1 MSELA
6 TPRGDC
12 PGHESSAGRSRG
24 AILGA
29 MSSQIDRLNTALA
42 GRYRIERELGEG
54 GMATV
59 YLCDDVKHDRKVAL
73 KLLKPELAAVLG
85 AERFVQE
92 IKTTAALQHPHI
104 LPLFDSGAADGFLF
118 YVMPY
123 IKGETLRDKLNRETQ
138 LGVEEAVRIAREVA
152 DALDYAHRNS
162 VIHRDIKPEN
172 ILMNDGRPMVAD
184 FGIALAVSAAAG
196 GRMTETGLSLGTPHY
211 MSPEQATA
219 EKEITARSDVYSV
232 GSVLYEMLTGHPP
245 FTGAVAQQIIMKII
259 TEPAEAVTKHR
270 KSVPLHVADALA
282 KSLEKLPADR
292 FESAKAFA
300 DALGN
305 PLYRSGAVQASA
317 MHAGGGTASVGS
329 SWKLNRL
336 ALTISALAAV
346 LLGTTLWG
354 WLKPAAVPV
363 VIRNNINLWQNQQ
376 IPSMRVGRGLAISP
390 DGGTVV
396 FMDGDANSTQ
406 LYVKE
411 RDRLEVT
418 TLAGTA
424 GVAGAP
430 TFSPDG
436 AWIAFVTGD
445 GKVQKVPRLGGSA
458 IAIADSA
465 NTGSPALAW
474 LEDGTILF
482 EDAHADVKAVGQG
495 GGIARHVLTNT
506 PGDSAARN
514 MRYLARVQGVKAALV
529 VACNGGC
536 GGSELRVLDLRS
548 DQPKVT
554 VLTTQALNAWS
565 LPSGIVAFVRH
576 DGGVFAAPFD
586 IKTLTFTQPPTPMM
600 SGVRTNNNAADM
612 AVSAN
617 GTALYVAGTSGVSGG
632 LVVEPVWVTRAGA
645 VTPMDSAWTMDIPP
659 GINGNAI
666 ALSPDGHRLA
676 LTVAR
681 PGSGQIDIWI
691 KQLDRTS
698 GTLTKLTFEGNNI
711 NPVWT
716 PSGQRVLY
724 AGGTPLRSRRADGT
738 GAVDTLFM
746 SKRTFPE
753 VVLTPDSN
761 AFILRLSS
769 GSPTADIVLWHRGDT
784 ATVPLVASPVFN
796 EVSPALS
803 PDGRWLA
810 YSSNESGR
818 FEVYVRPYPN
828 VDAGRWQVSQAGGG
842 SPHWSHTGRELF
854 YQNGAKALVAVA
866 VVPGVTFT
874 LGAQVTLFTTS
885 GFTGAGGNFLHYDV
899 APGDQRFVL
908 FRKATENGDVKV
920 DPLVQVVNWGVEV
933 RAKLKGKTPQ

>member
-1 MSELA
+1 MN
-6 TPRGDC
+6 P
-12 PGHESSAGRSRG
+12 
-24 AILGA
+24 
-29 MSSQIDRLNTALA
+29 SQIDRLNTALA

-59 YLCDDVKHDRKVAL
+59 YLCEDVKHDRKVAL

-85 AERFVQE
+85 AERFLQE

-152 DALDYAHRNS
+152 DALDYAHRNG
-162 VIHRDIKPEN
+162 VVHRDIKPEN

-259 TEPAEAVTKHR
+259 TVPAESVTVHR

-300 DALGN
+300 EALGN

-317 MHAGGGTASVGS
+317 MQIGGGAGRVNTFGLIA
-329 SWKLNRL
+329 
-336 ALTISALAAV
+336 SALAAV
-346 LLGTTLWG
+346 FIGTTLWG

-363 VIRNNINLWQNQQ
+363 VSRNSIILWENPQ

-418 TLAGTA
+418 ALAGTA

-465 NTGSPALAW
+465 ETGSPALAW

-482 EDAHADVKAVGQG
+482 EDGHFDVKAVGQD

-506 PGDSAARN
+506 PGDSANRN
-514 MRYLARVQGVKAALV
+514 MRYLASVPGVKAALV
-529 VACNGGC
+529 VACNTADNC
-536 GGSELRVLDLRS
+536 ATPELRVLDLRS

-554 VLTTQALNAWS
+554 VLTQALNAWS
-565 LPSGIVAFVRH
+565 LPGGIVAFVRK

-586 IKTLTFTQPPTPMM
+586 KSTLTFTQPPTPMM
-600 SGVRTNNNAADM
+600 SGVRTSVNAADM
-612 AVSAN
+612 VVSAN
-617 GTALYVAGTSGVSGG
+617 GTAIYVAGTSNSGST
-632 LVVEPVWVTRAGA
+632 LVEPVWVTRAGT
-645 VTPMDSAWTMDIPP
+645 VTPMESAWTMNIAQALY
-659 GINGNAI
+659 GNPV
-666 ALSPDGHRLA
+666 ALSPDGQRLA

-681 PGSGQIDIWI
+681 TNSNENDIWI

-698 GTLTKLTFEGNNI
+698 GTLTKLTFEGNNL

-716 PSGQRVLY
+716 PDGQRVLY
-724 AGGTPLRSRRADGT
+724 AGGGRSLRSRRADGT

-746 SKRTFPE
+746 SRRAFWT

-761 AFILRLSS
+761 TFLLRLST
-769 GSPTADIVLWHRGDT
+769 SPTADIALAHRGDT
-784 ATVPLVASPVFN
+784 VTVPLVASPVFA
-796 EVSPALS
+796 ETSPALS

-810 YSSNESGR
+810 YTSDESGR
-818 FEVYVRPYPN
+818 NEVYVRPYPN
-828 VDAGRWQVSQAGGG
+828 VDAGRWQVSQAGGS

-854 YQNGAKALVAVA
+854 YENGAKALVAAA

-874 LGAQVTLFTTS
+874 VGAQVTLFNTS
-885 GFTGAGGNFLHYDV
+885 GFAGTGGAVNYLHYDV
-899 APGDQRFVL
+899 APDDQRFVF
-908 FRKATENGDVKV
+908 FRKPTENGEVTV
-920 DPLVQVVNWGVEV
+920 DPLVQMVNWNVEV
-933 RAKLKGKTPQ
+933 QAKLKGKTPQ

>member
-1 MSELA
+1 MN
-6 TPRGDC
+6 P
-12 PGHESSAGRSRG
+12 
-24 AILGA
+24 
-29 MSSQIDRLNTALA
+29 SQIDRLNGALA

-59 YLCDDVKHDRKVAL
+59 YLCEDVKHDRKVAL

-85 AERFVQE
+85 AERFLQE

-152 DALDYAHRNS
+152 DALDYAHRNG
-162 VIHRDIKPEN
+162 VVHRDIKPEN

-184 FGIALAVSAAAG
+184 FGIALAVSAAAS

-300 DALGN
+300 EALGN

-317 MHAGGGTASVGS
+317 MQIGGGAGRVNTFGLIA
-329 SWKLNRL
+329 
-336 ALTISALAAV
+336 SALAAV
-346 LLGTTLWG
+346 FIGTTLWG

-363 VIRNNINLWQNQQ
+363 VSRNSIILWENPQ

-396 FMDGDANSTQ
+396 FMDGDVNSTQ

-418 TLAGTA
+418 ALAGTA
-424 GVAGAP
+424 GVVGAP

-465 NTGSPALAW
+465 ETGSPALAW
-474 LEDGTILF
+474 MEDGTILF
-482 EDAHADVKAVGQG
+482 EDGHFDVKAVGQD
-495 GGIARHVLTNT
+495 GGIAHHVLTNT
-506 PGDSAARN
+506 LGDSANRN
-514 MRYLARVQGVKAALV
+514 MRYLASVPGVKAALV
-529 VACNGGC
+529 VACNTADNC
-536 GGSELRVLDLRS
+536 ATPELRVLDLRS

-554 VLTTQALNAWS
+554 MLTQALNAWS
-565 LPSGIVAFVRH
+565 LPGGIIAFVRK

-586 IKTLTFTQPPTPMM
+586 KSTLTFTQPPTPMM
-600 SGVRTNNNAADM
+600 SGVRTSVNAADM
-612 AVSAN
+612 VVSAN
-617 GTALYVAGTSGVSGG
+617 GTAIYVAGSSGG
-632 LVVEPVWVTRAGA
+632 SVTMVEPVWVTRAGA
-645 VTPMDSAWTMDIPP
+645 VTPMDSTWTMNIPQALLE
-659 GINGNAI
+659 NAI
-666 ALSPDGHRLA
+666 ALSPDGQRLA
-676 LTVAR
+676 LTVPR
-681 PGSGQIDIWI
+681 TGLGDHDIWV

-711 NPVWT
+711 YPAWT
-716 PSGQRVLY
+716 PDGQRVLY
-724 AGGTPLRSRRADGT
+724 AGGGRSLRSRRADGT

-746 SKRTFPE
+746 SLRGVYS

-761 AFILRLSS
+761 TFVLRLS
-769 GSPTADIVLWHRGDT
+769 GPNDIVLWHRGDT
-784 ATVPLVASPVFN
+784 ATVPLIASPAFT
-796 EVSPALS
+796 ETSPALS

-810 YSSNESGR
+810 YTSDESGR

-828 VDAGRWQVSQAGGG
+828 VNAGRWQVSPNGGG

-854 YQNGAKALVAVA
+854 YENGEKALVAAA

-874 LGAQVTLFTTS
+874 LGAQVTLFNTS
-885 GFTGAGGNFLHYDV
+885 GFAGSTPFNNSRFLYYDV
-899 APGDQRFVL
+899 APDDKRFVL
-908 FRKATENGDVKV
+908 FRKAVKNGDVTV
-920 DPLVQVVNWGVEV
+920 DPLVHIVNWGIEV
-933 RAKLKGKTPQ
+933 RAKLAGKTPQ

>member
-1 MSELA
+1 MN
-6 TPRGDC
+6 P
-12 PGHESSAGRSRG
+12 
-24 AILGA
+24 
-29 MSSQIDRLNTALA
+29 SQIDRLNTALA

-85 AERFVQE
+85 AERFLQE

-152 DALDYAHRNS
+152 DALDYAHRNG
-162 VIHRDIKPEN
+162 VVHRDIKPEN

-259 TEPAEAVTKHR
+259 TVPAESVTVHR
-270 KSVPLHVADALA
+270 KSVPPHVADALA

-300 DALGN
+300 EALGN
-305 PLYRSGAVQASA
+305 PLYRSGAVQASG
-317 MHAGGGTASVGS
+317 MHTGGGAGSVGS
-329 SWKLNRL
+329 SWKFNRL
-336 ALTISALAAV
+336 AFTISALAAV
-346 LLGTTLWG
+346 FIGTTLWG
-354 WLKPAAVPV
+354 WLKPGIVS
-363 VIRNNINLWQNQQ
+363 RNSINLWQNQQ
-376 IPSMRVGRGLAISP
+376 IPLDRVARGLAISP

-396 FMDGDANSTQ
+396 FVDGVGSNSTQ

-418 TLAGTA
+418 ALAGTA

-465 NTGSPALAW
+465 DVVSPALAW

-482 EDAHADVKAVGQG
+482 EDGHFDVKAVGQD

-506 PGDSAARN
+506 PGDSANRN
-514 MRYLARVQGVKAALV
+514 MRYLASVPGVKAALV
-529 VACNGGC
+529 VACNVPDNC
-536 GGSELRVLDLRS
+536 ATPELRVLDLRS

-554 VLTTQALNAWS
+554 MLATQAMNAWS
-565 LPSGIVAFVRH
+565 LPGGIVAFARK

-586 IKTLTFTQPPTPMM
+586 NSTLTFTQPPTPMM
-600 SGVRTNNNAADM
+600 SGVRTSVNAADM
-612 AVSAN
+612 VVSAN
-617 GTALYVAGTSGVSGG
+617 GTAIYVAGSSGG
-632 LVVEPVWVTRAGA
+632 SNLMVEPVWVTRAGA
-645 VTPMDSAWTMDIPP
+645 ATPMDSAWTMNIAQTV
-659 GINGNAI
+659 NGDAI
-666 ALSPDGHRLA
+666 ALSPDGQRLA
-676 LTVAR
+676 LTVPR
-681 PGSGQIDIWI
+681 TGLYGNDIWI

-698 GTLTKLTFEGNNI
+698 GTVTKLTFEGNNI
-711 NPVWT
+711 NPRWT
-716 PSGQRVLY
+716 PDGQRVLY
-724 AGGTPLRSRRADGT
+724 AGGGRSLRSRRADGT

-746 SKRTFPE
+746 SLRGVYS

-761 AFILRLSS
+761 TFVLRLN
-769 GSPTADIVLWHRGDT
+769 GPNDIALAHRGDT
-784 ATVPLVASPVFN
+784 ATVPLVASPVFSEN
-796 EVSPALS
+796 SPALS

-828 VDAGRWQVSQAGGG
+828 VDAGPWQVSQAGGV

-854 YQNGAKALVAVA
+854 YENGAKALVAAA

-874 LGAQVTLFTTS
+874 VGAQVTLFNTS
-885 GFTGAGGNFLHYDV
+885 GFAGSPNFLYYDV
-899 APGDQRFVL
+899 APDDQRFVF
-908 FRKATENGDVKV
+908 FRKAVENGAVKV
-920 DPLVQVVNWGVEV
+920 DPLVHIVNWGVEV

>member
-1 MSELA
+1 M
-6 TPRGDC
+6 P
-12 PGHESSAGRSRG
+12 
-24 AILGA
+24 
-29 MSSQIDRLNTALA
+29 SQIDRLNTALA

-59 YLCDDVKHDRKVAL
+59 YLCEDVKHKRNVAL

-92 IKTTAALQHPHI
+92 ITTTAALQHPHI

-118 YVMPY
+118 YVMPF

-152 DALDYAHRNS
+152 DALDYAHRNG

-317 MHAGGGTASVGS
+317 MHIGGSAASSGRFKS
-329 SWKLNRL
+329 I
-336 ALTISALAAV
+336 ALISSALAAV

-354 WLKPAAVPV
+354 WLKPGIVSRSRM
-363 VIRNNINLWQNQQ
+363 ILWENQQ
-376 IPSMRVGRGLAISP
+376 IPVDRVARGLAISP

-396 FMDGDANSTQ
+396 FMDGDGNSTQ

-418 TLAGTA
+418 ALAGTA
-424 GVAGAP
+424 GVVGAP

-436 AWIAFVTGD
+436 AWIAFVTRD

-465 NTGSPALAW
+465 AATNSALAW

-482 EDAHADVKAVGQG
+482 EDGHFDVKAVGQD

-506 PGDSAARN
+506 PGDSANRN
-514 MRYLARVQGVKAALV
+514 TRSLGSVQGAKAALV
-529 VACNGGC
+529 VACVPGC
-536 GGSELRVLDLRS
+536 ATSELRVLDLRS

-565 LPSGIVAFVRH
+565 LPGGIVAFVRK

-586 IKTLTFTQPPTPMM
+586 LKTLTFTQPPTPMM
-600 SGVRTNNNAADM
+600 SGVRTNVNAADM

-617 GTALYVAGTSGVSGG
+617 GTALYVAGTSGGG
-632 LVVEPVWVTRAGA
+632 GMLVEPVWVTRAGA
-645 VTPMDSAWTMDIPP
+645 VTPMDSAWTMNISQ
-659 GINGNAI
+659 GLNGNAI
-666 ALSPDGHRLA
+666 ALSPDGQRLA

-681 PGSGQIDIWI
+681 TGSGQNDIWI
-691 KQLDRTS
+691 KQLDRKL

-716 PSGQRVLY
+716 PNGQRVLY
-724 AGGTPLRSRRADGT
+724 AGAGPALRSRRADGT
-738 GAVDTLFM
+738 GAADTLFM
-746 SKRTFPE
+746 SKRSFAQ
-753 VVLTPDSN
+753 VALTPDSN
-761 AFILRLSS
+761 TFLLRLS
-769 GSPTADIVLWHRGDT
+769 GPNYIVLAHRGDT
-784 ATVPLVASPVFN
+784 ATVPLAAVPVFQ
-796 EVSPALS
+796 ELSPALS
-803 PDGRWLA
+803 HDGRWLA

-818 FEVYVRPYPN
+818 TEVYVRPYPN
-828 VDAGRWQVSQAGGG
+828 VDAGRWQVSQAGGD

-885 GFTGAGGNFLHYDV
+885 GFAGAPPGILYYDV
-899 APGDQRFVL
+899 APDDKRFVF
-908 FRKATENGDVKV
+908 FRKPTENGAVTV

>member
-1 MSELA
+1 
-6 TPRGDC
+6 
-12 PGHESSAGRSRG
+12 
-24 AILGA
+24 

-152 DALDYAHRNS
+152 DALDYAHRNG

-317 MHAGGGTASVGS
+317 MHIGGGAGSAWS
-329 SWKLNRL
+329 SWTFNRL

-363 VIRNNINLWQNQQ
+363 VSRSRMILWENPQ
-376 IPSMRVGRGLAISP
+376 IPIMRVARGLAISP

-396 FMDGDANSTQ
+396 FMDGDGTGAQ
-406 LYVKE
+406 LYAKE

-418 TLAGTA
+418 ALAGTA
-424 GVAGAP
+424 GVAGVP

-465 NTGSPALAW
+465 DTGGPALAW

-482 EDAHADVKAVGQG
+482 EDVHLDVKAVGQD

-506 PGDSAARN
+506 PGDSANRN
-514 MRYLARVQGVKAALV
+514 MRYLASVQGAKAALV
-529 VACNGGC
+529 VACAPGC
-536 GGSELRVLDLRS
+536 ATSELRVLDLRS

-554 VLTTQALNAWS
+554 ALTTALNAWS
-565 LPSGIVAFVRH
+565 LPGGIVAFVRQ

-600 SGVRTNNNAADM
+600 SGVRTGINAADM

-617 GTALYVAGTSGVSGG
+617 GTAIFVAGTSGGG
-632 LVVEPVWVTRAGA
+632 SMMVEPVWVTRAGA
-645 VTPMDSAWTMDIPP
+645 VTPMDSAWTMNISQ
-659 GINGNAI
+659 GLNGNAI
-666 ALSPDGHRLA
+666 ALSPDGQRLA
-676 LTVAR
+676 LTVPR
-681 PGSGQIDIWI
+681 TGSGQNDIWI
-691 KQLDRTS
+691 KQLDRKL

-724 AGGTPLRSRRADGT
+724 ASGGSALRSRRADGT

-746 SKRTFPE
+746 SKRSFQA
-753 VVLTPDSN
+753 VALTPDSN
-761 AFILRLSS
+761 TFLLRL
-769 GSPTADIVLWHRGDT
+769 GGIPDIALAHRGDT

-818 FEVYVRPYPN
+818 DEVYVRPYPK
-828 VDAGRWQVSQAGGG
+828 VDAGRWQVSQAGGIT
-842 SPHWSHTGRELF
+842 PHWSHTGRELF
-854 YQNGAKALVAVA
+854 YHNGAKALVAVA

-899 APGDQRFVL
+899 APDDKRFVF
-908 FRKATENGDVKV
+908 FRTATENGDVKV

>member
-1 MSELA
+1 M
-6 TPRGDC
+6 P
-12 PGHESSAGRSRG
+12 
-24 AILGA
+24 
-29 MSSQIDRLNTALA
+29 SQIDRLNTALA

-59 YLCDDVKHDRKVAL
+59 YLCEDIKHKRNVAL

-92 IKTTAALQHPHI
+92 ITTTAALQHPHI
-104 LPLFDSGAADGFLF
+104 LPLFDSGTADGFLF

-152 DALDYAHRNS
+152 DALDYAHRNG
-162 VIHRDIKPEN
+162 VVHRDIKPEN

-259 TEPAEAVTKHR
+259 TVPAELVTVHR

-305 PLYRSGAVQASA
+305 PLYRSGAFDASA
-317 MHAGGGTASVGS
+317 MHAGGSAGS
-329 SWKLNRL
+329 AGSAWRVNHLGL
-336 ALTISALAAV
+336 IVSALAAV

-363 VIRNNINLWQNQQ
+363 VSRNSINLWQNQQ
-376 IPSMRVGRGLAISP
+376 VPVDRVARGLAISP

-418 TLAGTA
+418 ALAGTA

-436 AWIAFVTGD
+436 AWIAFVTRD

-465 NTGSPALAW
+465 DSGQPALAW
-474 LEDGTILF
+474 LEEGTILF
-482 EDAHADVKAVGQG
+482 QDRHLDVKAVGQD

-506 PGDSAARN
+506 PGDSANRN
-514 MRYLARVQGVKAALV
+514 MRYLASVPGVKAALV
-529 VACNGGC
+529 VACVPGC
-536 GGSELRVLDLRS
+536 AASELRVLDLRS

-554 VLTTQALNAWS
+554 VLTTQALKVWS
-565 LPSGIVAFVRH
+565 LPGGIVAFVRQ

-586 IKTLTFTQPPTPMM
+586 LSTLTFTQPETPMM
-600 SGVRTNNNAADM
+600 SGVRTSLASADM
-612 AVSAN
+612 VVSAN
-617 GTALYVAGTSGVSGG
+617 GTAIYVAGTSGGSVTM
-632 LVVEPVWVTRAGA
+632 VEPVWVTRAGA
-645 VTPMDSAWTMDIPP
+645 VTPMDSAWTMNIAQNL
-659 GINGNAI
+659 NGNAI
-666 ALSPDGHRLA
+666 ALSPDGQRLA
-676 LTVAR
+676 VTVAR
-681 PGSGQIDIWI
+681 TGLGENDIWI
-691 KQLDRTS
+691 KQLDHKL

-716 PSGQRVLY
+716 PNGQRVLWA
-724 AGGTPLRSRRADGT
+724 AGTSARPAIRSRRADVT

-746 SKRTFPE
+746 SQRGVYS

-761 AFILRLSS
+761 TFLLRFTTA
-769 GSPTADIVLWHRGDT
+769 PTADIALWHRGDT
-784 ATVPLVASPVFN
+784 ATVPLVASPVFAEN
-796 EVSPALS
+796 APALS

-810 YSSNESGR
+810 YTSDESGR
-818 FEVYVRPYPN
+818 TEVYVRPYPN

-854 YQNGAKALVAVA
+854 YQNGAKALVAAA

-874 LGAQVTLFTTS
+874 VGAQVTLFNTS
-885 GFTGAGGNFLHYDV
+885 GFAGAPPNFLYYDV

-920 DPLVQVVNWGVEV
+920 DPLVHIVNWGVEV
-933 RAKLKGKTPQ
+933 QAKLKGKTPK

>member
-1 MSELA
+1 
-6 TPRGDC
+6 
-12 PGHESSAGRSRG
+12 
-24 AILGA
+24 

-118 YVMPY
+118 YVMPF

-152 DALDYAHRNS
+152 DALDYAHRNG

-259 TEPAEAVTKHR
+259 TVPAELVTVHR

-305 PLYRSGAVQASA
+305 PLYRSGAVQVSA
-317 MHAGGGTASVGS
+317 MHIGGSAASSGRFKSV
-329 SWKLNRL
+329 
-336 ALTISALAAV
+336 ALISSALAAV
-346 LLGTTLWG
+346 FIGTTLWG

-363 VIRNNINLWQNQQ
+363 VSRNSINLWENQQ
-376 IPSMRVGRGLAISP
+376 IPVDRVARGLAISP

-396 FMDGDANSTQ
+396 FMDGDGNSTQ

-418 TLAGTA
+418 ALAGTA
-424 GVAGAP
+424 GVVGAP

-436 AWIAFVTGD
+436 AWIAFVTRD

-465 NTGSPALAW
+465 ATGFSALAW

-482 EDAHADVKAVGQG
+482 EDVHADVKAVGQD

-506 PGDSAARN
+506 PGDSANRN
-514 MRYLARVQGVKAALV
+514 TRSLGSVQGAKAALV
-529 VACNGGC
+529 VACVPGC
-536 GGSELRVLDLRS
+536 ATSELRVLDLRS

-565 LPSGIVAFVRH
+565 LPGGIVAFVRQ

-600 SGVRTNNNAADM
+600 SGVRTGLSAADM
-612 AVSAN
+612 VVSAN
-617 GTALYVAGTSGVSGG
+617 GTAIYVSGTSSGSG
-632 LVVEPVWVTRAGA
+632 LMVEPVWVTRAGA
-645 VTPMDSAWTMDIPP
+645 VTPMDLAWTMNISQSL
-659 GINGNAI
+659 NGNPM
-666 ALSPDGHRLA
+666 ALSPDGQRLA

-681 PGSGQIDIWI
+681 TNLGENDIWI

-698 GTLTKLTFEGNNI
+698 GTLTKLTFEGNNL

-716 PSGQRVLY
+716 PNGQRVLY
-724 AGGTPLRSRRADGT
+724 AGGGLPLPLRSRRADGT

-746 SKRTFPE
+746 SQRGIYS
-753 VVLTPDSN
+753 VVLTPESN
-761 AFILRLSS
+761 TFLLRLTTA
-769 GSPTADIVLWHRGDT
+769 PTADIALWHRGDT
-784 ATVPLVASPVFN
+784 ATVPLVASPVFGEN
-796 EVSPALS
+796 SPALS

-818 FEVYVRPYPN
+818 NEVYVRPYPK
-828 VDAGRWQVSQAGGG
+828 VDAGRWQVSQAGGD

-885 GFTGAGGNFLHYDV
+885 GFAGAPPNFLYYDV

>member
-1 MSELA
+1 M
-6 TPRGDC
+6 P
-12 PGHESSAGRSRG
+12 
-24 AILGA
+24 
-29 MSSQIDRLNTALA
+29 SQIDRLNTALA

-317 MHAGGGTASVGS
+317 MHTGGGAGSAGS
-329 SWKLNRL
+329 SWRL
-336 ALTISALAAV
+336 KSVALISSALAAV

-354 WLKPAAVPV
+354 WLKPAAAPV
-363 VIRNNINLWQNQQ
+363 VIRSRMILWENPQ
-376 IPSMRVGRGLAISP
+376 IPINRVARGLAISP

-396 FMDGDANSTQ
+396 FIDGDGTGRQ

-418 TLAGTA
+418 ALAGTA
-424 GVAGAP
+424 GVIGAP

-465 NTGSPALAW
+465 DTSGPALAW

-482 EDAHADVKAVGQG
+482 VDMHADVKAVGQD

-506 PGDSAARN
+506 PGDSANRN
-514 MRYLARVQGVKAALV
+514 MRYLASVPGAKAALV
-529 VACNGGC
+529 VACNAANSC
-536 GGSELRVLDLRS
+536 ATPELRVLDLRS

-554 VLTTQALNAWS
+554 VLTTALNAWS
-565 LPSGIVAFVRH
+565 LPGGIVAFVRK

-586 IKTLTFTQPPTPMM
+586 NKTLTFTQPPTPMM
-600 SGVRTNNNAADM
+600 SGVRTSVNAADM

-617 GTALYVAGTSGVSGG
+617 GTALYVAGTSSSGSMM
-632 LVVEPVWVTRAGA
+632 VEPVWVTRAGA
-645 VTPMDSAWTMDIPP
+645 VTPMDSAWTMNISQSL
-659 GINGNAI
+659 NGNAI
-666 ALSPDGHRLA
+666 ALSPDGQRLA

-681 PGSGQIDIWI
+681 TGSGQNDIWI
-691 KQLDRTS
+691 KQLDRKL

-716 PSGQRVLY
+716 PNGQRVLY
-724 AGGTPLRSRRADGT
+724 AGGTTLLRSRRADGT
-738 GAVDTLFM
+738 GAVDTLSM
-746 SKRTFPE
+746 SKRGFFA
-753 VVLTPDSN
+753 VALTPDSN
-761 AFILRLSS
+761 TFLLRLSS
-769 GSPTADIVLWHRGDT
+769 PLDIVLAHRGDT
-784 ATVPLVASPVFN
+784 ATVPVIASPVFA
-796 EVSPALS
+796 ETSPALS

-810 YSSNESGR
+810 YSSDESGR
-818 FEVYVRPYPN
+818 IEVYVRPYPN
-828 VDAGRWQVSQAGGG
+828 VDAGRWQVSQAGGH
-842 SPHWSHTGRELF
+842 SPRWSHTGRELF
-854 YQNGAKALVAVA
+854 YENGAKALVAAA

-885 GFTGAGGNFLHYDV
+885 VFAGAVGIDNYLYYDV
-899 APGDQRFVL
+899 APDDKRFVF
-908 FRKATENGDVKV
+908 FRKLTENGDVKV

>member
-1 MSELA
+1 
-6 TPRGDC
+6 
-12 PGHESSAGRSRG
+12 
-24 AILGA
+24 
-29 MSSQIDRLNTALA
+29 
-42 GRYRIERELGEG
+42 
-54 GMATV
+54 
-59 YLCDDVKHDRKVAL
+59 
-73 KLLKPELAAVLG
+73 
-85 AERFVQE
+85 
-92 IKTTAALQHPHI
+92 
-104 LPLFDSGAADGFLF
+104 
-118 YVMPY
+118 
-123 IKGETLRDKLNRETQ
+123 
-138 LGVEEAVRIAREVA
+138 
-152 DALDYAHRNS
+152 
-162 VIHRDIKPEN
+162 
-172 ILMNDGRPMVAD
+172 
-184 FGIALAVSAAAG
+184 
-196 GRMTETGLSLGTPHY
+196 
-211 MSPEQATA
+211 
-219 EKEITARSDVYSV
+219 
-232 GSVLYEMLTGHPP
+232 VLYEMLTGHPP

-259 TEPAEAVTKHR
+259 TVPAELVTVHR

-305 PLYRSGAVQASA
+305 PLYRSGAVQASG
-317 MHAGGGTASVGS
+317 MHTGGGTANSGRLKSV
-329 SWKLNRL
+329 
-336 ALTISALAAV
+336 ALISSALAAV
-346 LLGTTLWG
+346 LLGIVLWG

-363 VIRNNINLWQNQQ
+363 VSRNSINLWQNQQ
-376 IPSMRVGRGLAISP
+376 IPVDRVARGLAISP

-396 FMDGDANSTQ
+396 FMDGDGNSTQ

-418 TLAGTA
+418 ALAGTA
-424 GVAGAP
+424 GVVGAP

-436 AWIAFVTGD
+436 AWIAFVTRD

-465 NTGSPALAW
+465 ATGFSALAW

-482 EDAHADVKAVGQG
+482 EDVHADVKAVGQD

-506 PGDSAARN
+506 PGDSANRN
-514 MRYLARVQGVKAALV
+514 TRSLGSVQGAKAALV
-529 VACNGGC
+529 VACVPGC
-536 GGSELRVLDLRS
+536 ATSELRVLDLRS

-565 LPSGIVAFVRH
+565 LPGGIVAFVRQ

-600 SGVRTNNNAADM
+600 SGVRTGLSAADM
-612 AVSAN
+612 VVSAN
-617 GTALYVAGTSGVSGG
+617 GTAIYVSGTSSGSG
-632 LVVEPVWVTRAGA
+632 LMVEPVWVTRAGA
-645 VTPMDSAWTMDIPP
+645 VTPMDLAWTMNISQSL
-659 GINGNAI
+659 NGNPM
-666 ALSPDGHRLA
+666 ALSPDGQRLA

-681 PGSGQIDIWI
+681 TNLGENDIWI

-698 GTLTKLTFEGNNI
+698 GTLTKLTFEGNNL

-716 PSGQRVLY
+716 PNGQRVLY
-724 AGGTPLRSRRADGT
+724 AGGGLPLPLRSRRADGT

-746 SKRTFPE
+746 SQRGIYS

-761 AFILRLSS
+761 TFLLRLTTA
-769 GSPTADIVLWHRGDT
+769 PTADIALWHRGDT
-784 ATVPLVASPVFN
+784 ATVPLVASPVFGEN
-796 EVSPALS
+796 SPALS

-818 FEVYVRPYPN
+818 NEVYVRPYPN
-828 VDAGRWQVSQAGGG
+828 VDAGRWQVSQAGGD

-885 GFTGAGGNFLHYDV
+885 GFAGAPPNFLYYDV

-920 DPLVQVVNWGVEV
+920 DPLVHIVNWGVEV

>member
-1 MSELA
+1 M
-6 TPRGDC
+6 P
-12 PGHESSAGRSRG
+12 
-24 AILGA
+24 
-29 MSSQIDRLNTALA
+29 SQIDRLNTALA

-59 YLCDDVKHDRKVAL
+59 YLCEDVKHKRHVAL

-92 IKTTAALQHPHI
+92 ITTTAALQHPHI

-152 DALDYAHRNS
+152 DALDYAHRNG

-232 GSVLYEMLTGHPP
+232 GSVLYEMLTGNPP

-300 DALGN
+300 EALGN
-305 PLYRSGAVQASA
+305 PLYRSGAVQASG
-317 MHAGGGTASVGS
+317 MHIGGGAASSGRFKSV
-329 SWKLNRL
+329 
-336 ALTISALAAV
+336 ALIASALAAV

-363 VIRNNINLWQNQQ
+363 VSRNSIILWENPQ

-418 TLAGTA
+418 ALAGTA

-436 AWIAFVTGD
+436 AWIAFVTRG
-445 GKVQKVPRLGGSA
+445 GTVQKVPRLGGSA

-465 NTGSPALAW
+465 EKVSPALAW

-482 EDAHADVKAVGQG
+482 VDGHIDIKAVGQD

-506 PGDSAARN
+506 PGDSANRN
-514 MRYLARVQGVKAALV
+514 MRYLASVPGVKAALV
-529 VACNGGC
+529 VACAPGC
-536 GGSELRVLDLRS
+536 DTPELRVLDLRS

-554 VLTTQALNAWS
+554 MLATQVLNAWS
-565 LPSGIVAFVRH
+565 LPGGIVAFVRR

-586 IKTLTFTQPPTPMM
+586 NSTLTFTQPPTPMM
-600 SGVRTNNNAADM
+600 SGVRTSVTSADM
-612 AVSAN
+612 VVSAN
-617 GTALYVAGTSGVSGG
+617 GTAIYVAGTSSSGST
-632 LVVEPVWVTRAGA
+632 LVEPVWVTRAGT
-645 VTPMDSAWTMDIPP
+645 VTPMESAWTMNIAQALY
-659 GINGNAI
+659 GNPV
-666 ALSPDGHRLA
+666 ALSPDGQRLA

-681 PGSGQIDIWI
+681 TNSNENDIWI

-698 GTLTKLTFEGNNI
+698 GTLTKLTFEGNNL

-716 PSGQRVLY
+716 PNGQRVLY
-724 AGGTPLRSRRADGT
+724 AGVSSALRSRRADGT
-738 GAVDTLFM
+738 GAVDTLLRSRRDFW
-746 SKRTFPE
+746 T

-761 AFILRLSS
+761 TFLLRLSTT
-769 GSPTADIVLWHRGDT
+769 PTADIVLAHRGDT
-784 ATVPLVASPVFN
+784 ATVPLVASPAFN
-796 EVSPALS
+796 ETSPALS

-810 YSSNESGR
+810 YTSDESGR
-818 FEVYVRPYPN
+818 NEVYVRPYPN
-828 VDAGRWQVSQAGGG
+828 VDAGRWQVSQAGGS

-854 YQNGAKALVAVA
+854 YENGAKALVATA

-874 LGAQVTLFTTS
+874 VGAQVTLFNTS
-885 GFTGAGGNFLHYDV
+885 GFAGTGGAVNYLHYDV
-899 APGDQRFVL
+899 APDDQRFVF
-908 FRKATENGDVKV
+908 FRKPTENGEATV
-920 DPLVQVVNWGVEV
+920 DPLVQMVNWNVEV
-933 RAKLKGKTPQ
+933 QAKLKGKTPQ

>member
-1 MSELA
+1 M
-6 TPRGDC
+6 P
-12 PGHESSAGRSRG
+12 
-24 AILGA
+24 
-29 MSSQIDRLNTALA
+29 SQIDRLNTALA

-59 YLCDDVKHDRKVAL
+59 YLCEDVKHKRNVAL

-92 IKTTAALQHPHI
+92 ITTTAALQHPHI

-118 YVMPY
+118 YVMPF

-152 DALDYAHRNS
+152 DALDYAHRNG

-317 MHAGGGTASVGS
+317 MHIGGSAASSGRFKS
-329 SWKLNRL
+329 I
-336 ALTISALAAV
+336 ALISSALAAV

-354 WLKPAAVPV
+354 WLKPGIVSRSRM
-363 VIRNNINLWQNQQ
+363 ILWENQQ
-376 IPSMRVGRGLAISP
+376 IPVDRVARGLAISP

-396 FMDGDANSTQ
+396 FMDGDGNSTQ

-418 TLAGTA
+418 ALAGTA
-424 GVAGAP
+424 GVVGAP

-436 AWIAFVTGD
+436 AWIAFVTRD

-465 NTGSPALAW
+465 AATNSALAW

-482 EDAHADVKAVGQG
+482 EDGHFDVKAVGQD

-506 PGDSAARN
+506 PGDSANRN
-514 MRYLARVQGVKAALV
+514 TRSLGSVQGAKAALV
-529 VACNGGC
+529 VACVPGC
-536 GGSELRVLDLRS
+536 ATSELRVLDLRS

-565 LPSGIVAFVRH
+565 LPGGIVAFVRQ

-600 SGVRTNNNAADM
+600 SGVRTSLSAADM
-612 AVSAN
+612 VVSAN
-617 GTALYVAGTSGVSGG
+617 GTAIYVSGTSSGSG
-632 LVVEPVWVTRAGA
+632 LMVEPVWVTRAGA
-645 VTPMDSAWTMDIPP
+645 VTPMDSAWTMSISQTL
-659 GINGNAI
+659 NGNPM
-666 ALSPDGHRLA
+666 ALSPDGQRLA

-681 PGSGQIDIWI
+681 TGLEGNDIWI

-698 GTLTKLTFEGNNI
+698 GTLTKLTFEGNNL

-716 PSGQRVLY
+716 PNGQRVLY
-724 AGGTPLRSRRADGT
+724 AGGGLPLPLRSRRADGT

-746 SKRTFPE
+746 SQRGIYS

-761 AFILRLSS
+761 TFLLRLTTA
-769 GSPTADIVLWHRGDT
+769 PTADIALWHRGDT
-784 ATVPLVASPVFN
+784 ATVPLVASPVFGEN
-796 EVSPALS
+796 SPALS

-818 FEVYVRPYPN
+818 NEVYVRPYPE
-828 VDAGRWQVSQAGGG
+828 VDAGRWQVSQAGGD

-854 YQNGAKALVAVA
+854 YHNGAKALVAVA

-885 GFTGAGGNFLHYDV
+885 GFAGAPPNFLYYDV

-908 FRKATENGDVKV
+908 LRKATENGDVKV

-933 RAKLKGKTPQ
+933 RAKLKGKAPQ

>member
-1 MSELA
+1 MN
-6 TPRGDC
+6 P
-12 PGHESSAGRSRG
+12 
-24 AILGA
+24 
-29 MSSQIDRLNTALA
+29 SQIDRLNTALA

-59 YLCDDVKHDRKVAL
+59 YLCEDVKHKRNVAL

-92 IKTTAALQHPHI
+92 ITTTAALQHPHI

-118 YVMPY
+118 YVMPF

-152 DALDYAHRNS
+152 DALDYAHRNG

-317 MHAGGGTASVGS
+317 MHIGGSAASSGRFKS
-329 SWKLNRL
+329 I
-336 ALTISALAAV
+336 ALISSALAAV
-346 LLGTTLWG
+346 LLGIVLWG
-354 WLKPAAVPV
+354 WLKPGIVS
-363 VIRNNINLWQNQQ
+363 RNSIILWENQQ
-376 IPSMRVGRGLAISP
+376 IPVDRVARGLAISP

-396 FMDGDANSTQ
+396 FVDGDANSTQ

-418 TLAGTA
+418 ALAGTA

-458 IAIADSA
+458 IALADSA
-465 NTGSPALAW
+465 DSGQPALAW

-482 EDAHADVKAVGQG
+482 EDRHLDVKAVGQD
-495 GGIARHVLTNT
+495 GGIARHVLTNA
-506 PGDSAARN
+506 PGDTASRN
-514 MRYLARVQGVKAALV
+514 VRYLASVQGAKAALV
-529 VACNGGC
+529 LACVPGC
-536 GGSELRVLDLRS
+536 ATSELRVLDLRS
-548 DQPKVT
+548 AQPKVT
-554 VLTTQALNAWS
+554 VLTTQTLNAWS
-565 LPSGIVAFVRH
+565 LPGGIVAFVRQ

-600 SGVRTNNNAADM
+600 SGVRTSLTVGDM
-612 AVSAN
+612 VVSAN
-617 GTALYVAGTSGVSGG
+617 GTALYVSGTSSGSG
-632 LVVEPVWVTRAGA
+632 LLVEPVWVTRAGA
-645 VTPMDSAWTMDIPP
+645 VTPMDSAWTMNIAQNL
-659 GINGNAI
+659 NGNAI
-666 ALSPDGHRLA
+666 ALSPDGQRLA

-681 PGSGQIDIWI
+681 PGSGENDIWI
-691 KQLDRTS
+691 KQLDHKL
-698 GTLTKLTFEGNNI
+698 GTLTKLTFEGHNL

-716 PSGQRVLY
+716 PDGQRVLWA
-724 AGGTPLRSRRADGT
+724 AGTSARSALRSRRADGT
-738 GAVDTLFM
+738 GAADTLFM
-746 SKRTFPE
+746 SQRGVYS

-761 AFILRLSS
+761 TFLLRHTTA
-769 GSPTADIVLWHRGDT
+769 PTADIALWHRGDT
-784 ATVPLVASPVFN
+784 ATVPLVASPVFAEN
-796 EVSPALS
+796 APALS

-810 YSSNESGR
+810 YTSDESGR
-818 FEVYVRPYPN
+818 TEVYVRPYPK

-854 YQNGAKALVAVA
+854 YEDGAKALVAAA

-885 GFTGAGGNFLHYDV
+885 GFAGAPPWFLYYDV

-908 FRKATENGDVKV
+908 LRKATENGDVKV

>member
-1 MSELA
+1 MN
-6 TPRGDC
+6 P
-12 PGHESSAGRSRG
+12 
-24 AILGA
+24 
-29 MSSQIDRLNTALA
+29 SQIDRLNSALA

-59 YLCDDVKHDRKVAL
+59 YLCEDVKHDRKVAL

-85 AERFVQE
+85 AERFLQE

-152 DALDYAHRNS
+152 DALDYAHRNG
-162 VIHRDIKPEN
+162 VVHRDIKPEN

-259 TEPAEAVTKHR
+259 TVPAESVTVHR

-300 DALGN
+300 EALGN

-317 MHAGGGTASVGS
+317 MHIGGGAVSSGRFKSV
-329 SWKLNRL
+329 
-336 ALTISALAAV
+336 ALIASALAAV

-363 VIRNNINLWQNQQ
+363 VSRNSIILWENPQ

-418 TLAGTA
+418 ALAGTA

-436 AWIAFVTGD
+436 AWIAFVTRG
-445 GKVQKVPRLGGSA
+445 GTVQKVPRLGGSA

-465 NTGSPALAW
+465 ETVSPALAW
-474 LEDGTILF
+474 LEEGTILF
-482 EDAHADVKAVGQG
+482 VDGHLDIKAVGQD

-506 PGDSAARN
+506 PGDSANRN
-514 MRYLARVQGVKAALV
+514 MRYLASVPGVKAALV
-529 VACNGGC
+529 VACAPGC
-536 GGSELRVLDLRS
+536 DTPELRVLDLRS

-554 VLTTQALNAWS
+554 VLTQALNAWS
-565 LPSGIVAFVRH
+565 LPGGIVAFVRK

-586 IKTLTFTQPPTPMM
+586 KSTLTFTQPPTPMM
-600 SGVRTNNNAADM
+600 SGVRTSVNAADM
-612 AVSAN
+612 VVSAN
-617 GTALYVAGTSGVSGG
+617 GTAIYVAGSSGG
-632 LVVEPVWVTRAGA
+632 SNLMVEPVWVTRAGT
-645 VTPMDSAWTMDIPP
+645 VTPMESAWTMNIAQNL
-659 GINGNAI
+659 NGNAI
-666 ALSPDGHRLA
+666 ALSPDGQRLA
-676 LTVAR
+676 LTVPR
-681 PGSGQIDIWI
+681 TGLYGNDIWI

-698 GTLTKLTFEGNNI
+698 GTVTKLTFEGNNI
-711 NPVWT
+711 NPRWT
-716 PSGQRVLY
+716 PDGQRVLY
-724 AGGTPLRSRRADGT
+724 AGGGRSLRSRRADGT

-746 SKRTFPE
+746 SLRGVYS

-761 AFILRLSS
+761 TFVLRLN
-769 GSPTADIVLWHRGDT
+769 GPNDIALAHRGDT
-784 ATVPLVASPVFN
+784 ATVPLVASPVFS
-796 EVSPALS
+796 ETSPALS

-810 YSSNESGR
+810 YTSDESGR
-818 FEVYVRPYPN
+818 NEVYVRPYPN
-828 VDAGRWQVSQAGGG
+828 VDAGRWQVSQAGGS

-854 YQNGAKALVAVA
+854 YENGAKALVAAA

-874 LGAQVTLFTTS
+874 VGAQVTLFNTS
-885 GFTGAGGNFLHYDV
+885 GFAGTGGAVNYLHYDV
-899 APGDQRFVL
+899 APDDQRFVF
-908 FRKATENGDVKV
+908 FRKPTENGEVTV
-920 DPLVQVVNWGVEV
+920 DPLVQMVNWSVEV
-933 RAKLKGKTPQ
+933 QAKLKGKTPQ

>member
-1 MSELA
+1 M
-6 TPRGDC
+6 P
-12 PGHESSAGRSRG
+12 
-24 AILGA
+24 
-29 MSSQIDRLNTALA
+29 SQIDRLNTALA

-59 YLCDDVKHDRKVAL
+59 YLCEDVKHKRNVAL

-92 IKTTAALQHPHI
+92 ITTTAALQHPHI

-118 YVMPY
+118 YVMPF

-152 DALDYAHRNS
+152 DALDYAHRNG

-317 MHAGGGTASVGS
+317 MHIGGSAASSGRFKS
-329 SWKLNRL
+329 I
-336 ALTISALAAV
+336 ALISSALAAV
-346 LLGTTLWG
+346 LLGIVLWG
-354 WLKPAAVPV
+354 WLKPGIVS
-363 VIRNNINLWQNQQ
+363 RNSIILWENPQ
-376 IPSMRVGRGLAISP
+376 IPVDRVARGLAISP

-396 FMDGDANSTQ
+396 FVDGDANSTQ

-418 TLAGTA
+418 ALAGTA

-465 NTGSPALAW
+465 DSGQPALAW

-482 EDAHADVKAVGQG
+482 EDRHLDVKAVGQD
-495 GGIARHVLTNT
+495 GGIARHVLTNA
-506 PGDSAARN
+506 PGDTASRN
-514 MRYLARVQGVKAALV
+514 VRYLASVQGAKAALV
-529 VACNGGC
+529 LACVPGC
-536 GGSELRVLDLRS
+536 ATSELRVLDLRS
-548 DQPKVT
+548 AQPKVT
-554 VLTTQALNAWS
+554 VLTTQTLNAWS
-565 LPSGIVAFVRH
+565 LPGGIVAFVRQ

-600 SGVRTNNNAADM
+600 SGVRTSLTVGDM
-612 AVSAN
+612 VVSAN
-617 GTALYVAGTSGVSGG
+617 GTALYVSGTSSGSG
-632 LVVEPVWVTRAGA
+632 LLVEPVWVTRAGA
-645 VTPMDSAWTMDIPP
+645 VTPMDSAWTMNIAQNL
-659 GINGNAI
+659 NGNAI
-666 ALSPDGHRLA
+666 ALSPDGQRLA

-681 PGSGQIDIWI
+681 PGSGENDIWI
-691 KQLDRTS
+691 KQLDHKL
-698 GTLTKLTFEGNNI
+698 GTLTKLTFEGHNL

-716 PSGQRVLY
+716 PDGQRVLWA
-724 AGGTPLRSRRADGT
+724 AGTSARSALRSRRADGT
-738 GAVDTLFM
+738 GAADTLFM
-746 SKRTFPE
+746 SQRGVYS

-761 AFILRLSS
+761 TFLLRLTTN
-769 GSPTADIVLWHRGDT
+769 PTMDIALWHRGDT
-784 ATVPLVASPVFN
+784 ATVPLVASPVFS
-796 EVSPALS
+796 ETSPALS

-810 YSSNESGR
+810 YSSDESGR
-818 FEVYVRPYPN
+818 MEVYVRPYPK

-854 YQNGAKALVAVA
+854 YHNGAKALVAVA

-899 APGDQRFVL
+899 APDDKRFVF
-908 FRKATENGDVKV
+908 FRTATENGDVKV

>member
-1 MSELA
+1 M
-6 TPRGDC
+6 P
-12 PGHESSAGRSRG
+12 
-24 AILGA
+24 
-29 MSSQIDRLNTALA
+29 SQIDRLNTALA

-59 YLCDDVKHDRKVAL
+59 YLCEDIKHKRHVAL

-92 IKTTAALQHPHI
+92 ITTTAALQHPHI

-118 YVMPY
+118 YVMPF

-152 DALDYAHRNS
+152 DALDYAHRNG

-259 TEPAEAVTKHR
+259 TVPAELVTVHR

-317 MHAGGGTASVGS
+317 MHIGGGAGS
-329 SWKLNRL
+329 AWRVNTFGLIS
-336 ALTISALAAV
+336 SALAAV
-346 LLGTTLWG
+346 LLGIVLWG
-354 WLKPAAVPV
+354 WLKPAAVPIV
-363 VIRNNINLWQNQQ
+363 SRSRMILWENQQ
-376 IPSMRVGRGLAISP
+376 IPLDRVARGLAISP

-396 FMDGDANSTQ
+396 FVDGDANSTQ

-418 TLAGTA
+418 ALAGTA
-424 GVAGAP
+424 GVAGVP

-465 NTGSPALAW
+465 DTVGPALAW

-482 EDAHADVKAVGQG
+482 EDWHFDVKAVGQD
-495 GGIARHVLTNT
+495 GGIARHVLTNP
-506 PGDSAARN
+506 PGDSANRN
-514 MRYLARVQGVKAALV
+514 IRTLASVQGVKAALV

-536 GGSELRVLDLRS
+536 AASELRVLDLRS

-554 VLTTQALNAWS
+554 VLTQALKAWS
-565 LPSGIVAFVRH
+565 LPGGIVAFVRQ

-600 SGVRTNNNAADM
+600 SGVRTGINAADM

-617 GTALYVAGTSGVSGG
+617 GTALYVGGTSITGNM
-632 LVVEPVWVTRAGA
+632 LVEPVWVTRAGA
-645 VTPMDSAWTMDIPP
+645 VTPMDSAWTMNIAQNL
-659 GINGNAI
+659 NGNAI
-666 ALSPDGHRLA
+666 ALSPDGQRLA

-681 PGSGQIDIWI
+681 TGSGQNDIWI
-691 KQLDRTS
+691 KQLGRTS

-716 PSGQRVLY
+716 PNGQRVLW
-724 AGGTPLRSRRADGT
+724 APEHSGTALRSRRADGT

-746 SKRTFPE
+746 GRRDFYT

-761 AFILRLSS
+761 TFILRLSS
-769 GSPTADIVLWHRGDT
+769 PLDIALWHRGDT
-784 ATVPLVASPVFN
+784 ATVPLVASPAFA

-810 YSSNESGR
+810 YSSDESGR

-828 VDAGRWQVSQAGGG
+828 VDAGRWQVSQAGGH
-842 SPHWSHTGRELF
+842 SPRWSHTGRELF
-854 YQNGAKALVAVA
+854 YENGAKALVAVA
-866 VVPGVTFT
+866 VVPGLTFT

-885 GFTGAGGNFLHYDV
+885 GFTGSAAGSDNYVYYDV
-899 APGDQRFVL
+899 APDDQRFVF
-908 FRKATENGDVKV
+908 FRTTTENGDVKV
-920 DPLVQVVNWGVEV
+920 DPLVQIVNWGVEV

>member
-1 MSELA
+1 MN
-6 TPRGDC
+6 P
-12 PGHESSAGRSRG
+12 
-24 AILGA
+24 
-29 MSSQIDRLNTALA
+29 SQIDRLNGALA

-59 YLCDDVKHDRKVAL
+59 YLCEDVKHDRKVAL

-85 AERFVQE
+85 AERFLQE

-152 DALDYAHRNS
+152 DALDYAHRNG
-162 VIHRDIKPEN
+162 VVHRDIKPEN

-184 FGIALAVSAAAG
+184 FGIALAVSAAAS

-300 DALGN
+300 EALGN

-317 MHAGGGTASVGS
+317 MQIGGGAGRVNTFGLIA
-329 SWKLNRL
+329 
-336 ALTISALAAV
+336 SALAAV
-346 LLGTTLWG
+346 FIGTTLWG

-363 VIRNNINLWQNQQ
+363 VSRNSIILWENPQ

-396 FMDGDANSTQ
+396 FMDGDVNSTQ

-418 TLAGTA
+418 ALAGTA
-424 GVAGAP
+424 GVVGAP

-465 NTGSPALAW
+465 ETGSPALAW
-474 LEDGTILF
+474 MEDGTILF
-482 EDAHADVKAVGQG
+482 EDGHFDVKAVGQD
-495 GGIARHVLTNT
+495 GGIAHHVLTNT
-506 PGDSAARN
+506 LGDSANRN
-514 MRYLARVQGVKAALV
+514 MRYLASVPGVKAALV
-529 VACNGGC
+529 VACNTADNC
-536 GGSELRVLDLRS
+536 ATPELRVLDLRS

-554 VLTTQALNAWS
+554 MLTQALNAWS
-565 LPSGIVAFVRH
+565 LPGGIIAFVRK

-586 IKTLTFTQPPTPMM
+586 KSTLTFTQPPTPMM
-600 SGVRTNNNAADM
+600 SGVRTSVNAADM
-612 AVSAN
+612 VVSAN
-617 GTALYVAGTSGVSGG
+617 GTAIYVAGSSGG
-632 LVVEPVWVTRAGA
+632 SVTMVEPVWVTRAGA
-645 VTPMDSAWTMDIPP
+645 VTPMDSTWTMNIPQALLE
-659 GINGNAI
+659 NAI
-666 ALSPDGHRLA
+666 ALSPDGQRLA
-676 LTVAR
+676 LTVPR
-681 PGSGQIDIWI
+681 TGLGDHDIWV

-711 NPVWT
+711 YPAWT
-716 PSGQRVLY
+716 PDGQRVLY
-724 AGGTPLRSRRADGT
+724 AGGGRSLRSRRADGT

-746 SKRTFPE
+746 SLRGVYS

-761 AFILRLSS
+761 TFVLRLS
-769 GSPTADIVLWHRGDT
+769 GPNDIVLWHRGDT
-784 ATVPLVASPVFN
+784 ATVPLVASPAFT
-796 EVSPALS
+796 ETSPALS

-810 YSSNESGR
+810 YTSDESGR

-828 VDAGRWQVSQAGGG
+828 VNAGRWQVSPNGGG

-854 YQNGAKALVAVA
+854 YENGEKALVAAA

-874 LGAQVTLFTTS
+874 LGAQVTLFNTS
-885 GFTGAGGNFLHYDV
+885 GFAGSTPFNNSRFLYYDV
-899 APGDQRFVL
+899 APDDKRFVL
-908 FRKATENGDVKV
+908 FRKAVKNGDVTV
-920 DPLVQVVNWGVEV
+920 DPLVHIVNWGIEV
-933 RAKLKGKTPQ
+933 RAKLAGKTPQ

>member
-1 MSELA
+1 MK
-6 TPRGDC
+6 
-12 PGHESSAGRSRG
+12 
-24 AILGA
+24 
-29 MSSQIDRLNTALA
+29 SSQIDRLNTALA
-42 GRYRIERELGEG
+42 DRYRIERELGEG

-59 YLCDDVKHDRKVAL
+59 YLCEDVKHDRKVAL

-85 AERFVQE
+85 AERFLQE

-123 IKGETLRDKLNRETQ
+123 IKGETLRGKLNRETQ

-152 DALDYAHRNS
+152 DALDYAHRNG
-162 VIHRDIKPEN
+162 VVHRDIKPEN

-232 GSVLYEMLTGHPP
+232 GSVLYEMLTGNPP

-259 TEPAEAVTKHR
+259 TVPAELVTVHR

-305 PLYRSGAVQASA
+305 PLYRSGAFNASEMHIGGGAASA
-317 MHAGGGTASVGS
+317 WRVNAFGLLV
-329 SWKLNRL
+329 
-336 ALTISALAAV
+336 SALAAV

-354 WLKPAAVPV
+354 WLKPAAAPV
-363 VIRNNINLWQNQQ
+363 VSRNSIILWENPQ

-418 TLAGTA
+418 ALAGTA

-436 AWIAFVTGD
+436 AWIAFVTRG
-445 GKVQKVPRLGGSA
+445 GTVQKVPRLGGSA

-465 NTGSPALAW
+465 ETVSPALAW

-482 EDAHADVKAVGQG
+482 VDGHVDIKAVGQD

-506 PGDSAARN
+506 PGDSANRN
-514 MRYLARVQGVKAALV
+514 MRYLASVPGVKAALV
-529 VACNGGC
+529 VACTPGC
-536 GGSELRVLDLRS
+536 DTPELRVLDLRS

-554 VLTTQALNAWS
+554 MLATQAMNAWS
-565 LPSGIVAFVRH
+565 LPGGIVAFARK

-586 IKTLTFTQPPTPMM
+586 NSTLTFTQPPTPMM
-600 SGVRTNNNAADM
+600 SGVRTSVTSADM
-612 AVSAN
+612 VVSAN
-617 GTALYVAGTSGVSGG
+617 GTAIYVAGTSNSGST
-632 LVVEPVWVTRAGA
+632 LVEPVWVTRAGT
-645 VTPMDSAWTMDIPP
+645 VTPMESAWTMNIAQALY
-659 GINGNAI
+659 GNPV
-666 ALSPDGHRLA
+666 ALSPDGQRLA

-681 PGSGQIDIWI
+681 TNSNENDIWI

-698 GTLTKLTFEGNNI
+698 GTLTKLTFEGNNL

-716 PSGQRVLY
+716 PDGQRVLY
-724 AGGTPLRSRRADGT
+724 AGAGPALRSRRADGT

-746 SKRTFPE
+746 SRRAFWT

-761 AFILRLSS
+761 TFLLRLST
-769 GSPTADIVLWHRGDT
+769 SPTADIALAHRGDT
-784 ATVPLVASPVFN
+784 VTVPLVASPVFS
-796 EVSPALS
+796 ETSPALS

-810 YSSNESGR
+810 YTSDESGR
-818 FEVYVRPYPN
+818 NEVYVRPYPN
-828 VDAGRWQVSQAGGG
+828 VDAGRWQVSQAGGS

-854 YQNGAKALVAVA
+854 YENGAKALVATT
-866 VVPGVTFT
+866 VVPSVTFT
-874 LGAQVTLFTTS
+874 VGAQVTLFNTS
-885 GFTGAGGNFLHYDV
+885 GFAGTGGAVNYLHYDV
-899 APGDQRFVL
+899 APDDQRFVF
-908 FRKATENGDVKV
+908 FRKPTENG
-920 DPLVQVVNWGVEV
+920 
-933 RAKLKGKTPQ
+933 

>member
-1 MSELA
+1 MK
-6 TPRGDC
+6 
-12 PGHESSAGRSRG
+12 
-24 AILGA
+24 
-29 MSSQIDRLNTALA
+29 SSQIDRLNSALA

-59 YLCDDVKHDRKVAL
+59 YLCEDVKHDRKVAL

-85 AERFVQE
+85 AERFLQE

-152 DALDYAHRNS
+152 DALDYAHRNG
-162 VIHRDIKPEN
+162 VVHRDIKPEN

-300 DALGN
+300 EALGN

-317 MHAGGGTASVGS
+317 MQIGGGAGRVNTFGLIA
-329 SWKLNRL
+329 
-336 ALTISALAAV
+336 SALAAV

-354 WLKPAAVPV
+354 WLKPGIVS
-363 VIRNNINLWQNQQ
+363 RNSINLWQNQQ
-376 IPSMRVGRGLAISP
+376 IPLDRVARGLAISP

-396 FMDGDANSTQ
+396 FVDGVGSNSTQ

-418 TLAGTA
+418 ALAGTA

-465 NTGSPALAW
+465 DVVSPALAW

-482 EDAHADVKAVGQG
+482 EDGHFDVKAVGQD

-506 PGDSAARN
+506 PGDSANRN
-514 MRYLARVQGVKAALV
+514 MRYLASVPGVKAALV
-529 VACNGGC
+529 VACNVPDNC
-536 GGSELRVLDLRS
+536 ATPELRVLDLRS

-554 VLTTQALNAWS
+554 MLTQALNAWS
-565 LPSGIVAFVRH
+565 LPGGIVAFVRK

-586 IKTLTFTQPPTPMM
+586 KSTLTFTQPPTPMM
-600 SGVRTNNNAADM
+600 SGVRTSVNAADM
-612 AVSAN
+612 VVSAN
-617 GTALYVAGTSGVSGG
+617 GTAIYVAGSSGG
-632 LVVEPVWVTRAGA
+632 SNLMVEPVWVTRAGA
-645 VTPMDSAWTMDIPP
+645 ATPMDSAWTMNIAQTV
-659 GINGNAI
+659 NGDAI
-666 ALSPDGHRLA
+666 ALSPDGQRLA
-676 LTVAR
+676 LTVPR
-681 PGSGQIDIWI
+681 TGLYGNDIWI

-698 GTLTKLTFEGNNI
+698 GTVTKLTFEGNNI
-711 NPVWT
+711 NPRWT
-716 PSGQRVLY
+716 PDGQRVLY
-724 AGGTPLRSRRADGT
+724 AGGGRSLRSRRADGT

-746 SKRTFPE
+746 SLRGVYS

-761 AFILRLSS
+761 TFVLRLN
-769 GSPTADIVLWHRGDT
+769 GPNDIALAHRGDT
-784 ATVPLVASPVFN
+784 ATVPLVASPVFSEN
-796 EVSPALS
+796 SPALS

-828 VDAGRWQVSQAGGG
+828 VDAGPWQVSQAGGV

-854 YQNGAKALVAVA
+854 YENGAKALVAAA

-874 LGAQVTLFTTS
+874 VGAQVTLFNTS
-885 GFTGAGGNFLHYDV
+885 GFAGSPNFLYYDV
-899 APGDQRFVL
+899 APDDQRFVF
-908 FRKATENGDVKV
+908 FRKPTDNGAVKV
-920 DPLVQVVNWGVEV
+920 DPLVHIVNWGIEV
-933 RAKLKGKTPQ
+933 RAKLAGKTPQ

>member
-1 MSELA
+1 MN
-6 TPRGDC
+6 P
-12 PGHESSAGRSRG
+12 
-24 AILGA
+24 
-29 MSSQIDRLNTALA
+29 SQIDRLNSALA

-59 YLCDDVKHDRKVAL
+59 YLCEDVKHDRKVAL

-85 AERFVQE
+85 AERFLQE

-152 DALDYAHRNS
+152 DALDYAHRNG
-162 VIHRDIKPEN
+162 VVHRDIKPEN

-184 FGIALAVSAAAG
+184 FGIALAVSAAAS

-259 TEPAEAVTKHR
+259 TVPAELVTVHR

-300 DALGN
+300 EALGN
-305 PLYRSGAVQASA
+305 PLYRSGALNASA
-317 MHAGGGTASVGS
+317 MHTGSSAASAGS
-329 SWKLNRL
+329 SWRL
-336 ALTISALAAV
+336 KSVAVISSALAAV
-346 LLGTTLWG
+346 FIGTTLWG
-354 WLKPAAVPV
+354 WLKPGIVS
-363 VIRNNINLWQNQQ
+363 RNSINLWQNQQ
-376 IPSMRVGRGLAISP
+376 IPVDRVARGLAISP

-396 FMDGDANSTQ
+396 FVDGVGNSAQ

-411 RDRLEVT
+411 RDRLEIT
-418 TLAGTA
+418 ALAGTA

-465 NTGSPALAW
+465 DVGQPALAW

-482 EDAHADVKAVGQG
+482 EDRHLDVKAVGQD

-506 PGDSAARN
+506 PGDSANRN
-514 MRYLARVQGVKAALV
+514 MRYLGSVPGAKAALV
-529 VACNGGC
+529 VACVPGC
-536 GGSELRVLDLRS
+536 ATSELRVLDLRS

-565 LPSGIVAFVRH
+565 LPGGIVAFVRQ

-586 IKTLTFTQPPTPMM
+586 QSTLTFTQPPTPMM
-600 SGVRTNNNAADM
+600 SGVRTSLAAADM
-612 AVSAN
+612 VVSAN
-617 GTALYVAGTSGVSGG
+617 GTALYVSGTSSGSG
-632 LVVEPVWVTRAGA
+632 LMVEPVWVTRAGA
-645 VTPMDSAWTMDIPP
+645 VTPMDSAWTMNIAQNL
-659 GINGNAI
+659 NGNAI
-666 ALSPDGHRLA
+666 ALSSDGQRLA

-681 PGSGQIDIWI
+681 TGSGETDIWI
-691 KQLDRTS
+691 KQLNQTPR
-698 GTLTKLTFEGNNI
+698 TLTKLTFDGNNI

-716 PSGQRVLY
+716 PNGQRVLY
-724 AGGTPLRSRRADGT
+724 AGGVSLDASGVSSALRSRRADGT
-738 GAVDTLFM
+738 GAVDTLFR
-746 SKRTFPE
+746 SRRGVYS

-761 AFILRLSS
+761 TFLLRLTTA
-769 GSPTADIVLWHRGDT
+769 PTADIALWHRGDT
-784 ATVPLVASPVFN
+784 ATVPLVASPVFGEN
-796 EVSPALS
+796 SPALS

-818 FEVYVRPYPN
+818 TEVYVRPYPN
-828 VDAGRWQVSQAGGG
+828 VDAGRWQVSQAGGD

-866 VVPGVTFT
+866 VLPGVTFT
-874 LGAQVTLFTTS
+874 LGAQVTLFNTS
-885 GFTGAGGNFLHYDV
+885 GFAGAPPNFLYYDV

-908 FRKATENGDVKV
+908 FRKATENGAVTV
-920 DPLVQVVNWGVEV
+920 DPLVHIVNWGVEV
-933 RAKLKGKTPQ
+933 RAKLAGKTPQ

>member
-1 MSELA
+1 MN
-6 TPRGDC
+6 P
-12 PGHESSAGRSRG
+12 
-24 AILGA
+24 
-29 MSSQIDRLNTALA
+29 SQIDRLNTALA

-59 YLCDDVKHDRKVAL
+59 YLCEDVKHDRKVAL

-85 AERFVQE
+85 AERFLQE

-118 YVMPY
+118 YVMPF

-152 DALDYAHRNS
+152 DALDYAHRNG
-162 VIHRDIKPEN
+162 VVHRDIKPEN

-232 GSVLYEMLTGHPP
+232 GSVLYEMLTGNPP

-259 TEPAEAVTKHR
+259 TVPAELVTVHR

-300 DALGN
+300 EALGN

-317 MHAGGGTASVGS
+317 MQIGGGAGRVNTFGLIA
-329 SWKLNRL
+329 
-336 ALTISALAAV
+336 SALAAV
-346 LLGTTLWG
+346 FIGTTLWG

-363 VIRNNINLWQNQQ
+363 VSRNNIILWQNQQ
-376 IPSMRVGRGLAISP
+376 IPVMRVARGLAISP

-418 TLAGTA
+418 ALAGTA

-436 AWIAFVTGD
+436 AWIAFVTRG
-445 GKVQKVPRLGGSA
+445 GTVQKVPRLGGSA

-465 NTGSPALAW
+465 ETGSPALAW

-482 EDAHADVKAVGQG
+482 EDGHFDVKAVGQD

-506 PGDSAARN
+506 PGDSANRN
-514 MRYLARVQGVKAALV
+514 MRYLASVPGVKAALV
-529 VACNGGC
+529 VACNVPDNC
-536 GGSELRVLDLRS
+536 ATPELRVLDLRS

-554 VLTTQALNAWS
+554 MLTQALNAWS
-565 LPSGIVAFVRH
+565 LPGGIVAFVRK

-586 IKTLTFTQPPTPMM
+586 KSTLTFTQPPTPMM
-600 SGVRTNNNAADM
+600 SGVRTSVNAADM
-612 AVSAN
+612 VVSAN
-617 GTALYVAGTSGVSGG
+617 GTAIYVAGSSGG
-632 LVVEPVWVTRAGA
+632 SNLMVEPVWVTRAGA
-645 VTPMDSAWTMDIPP
+645 ATPMDSTWTMNTPQALLE
-659 GINGNAI
+659 NAI
-666 ALSPDGHRLA
+666 ALSPDGQRLA
-676 LTVAR
+676 LTVPR
-681 PGSGQIDIWI
+681 TGLGDHDIWV

-698 GTLTKLTFEGNNI
+698 GTLTKLTFEGNNMH
-711 NPVWT
+711 PAWT
-716 PSGQRVLY
+716 PDGQRVLY
-724 AGGTPLRSRRADGT
+724 AGGGRSLRSRRADGT

-746 SKRTFPE
+746 SLRGVYS

-761 AFILRLSS
+761 TFVLRLN
-769 GSPTADIVLWHRGDT
+769 GPNDIALAHRGDT
-784 ATVPLVASPVFN
+784 ATVPLVASPVFAEN
-796 EVSPALS
+796 APALS

-828 VDAGRWQVSQAGGG
+828 VDAGPWQVSQAGGV

-854 YQNGAKALVAVA
+854 YENGAKALVAAA

-874 LGAQVTLFTTS
+874 VGAQVTLFNTS
-885 GFTGAGGNFLHYDV
+885 GFAGSTPFNNSRFLYYEV
-899 APGDQRFVL
+899 APDDQRFVF
-908 FRKATENGDVKV
+908 FRKPTENGAVTV
-920 DPLVQVVNWGVEV
+920 DPLVQIVNWGIEV
-933 RAKLKGKTPQ
+933 RAKLTGKTPQ

>member
-1 MSELA
+1 MN
-6 TPRGDC
+6 P
-12 PGHESSAGRSRG
+12 
-24 AILGA
+24 
-29 MSSQIDRLNTALA
+29 SQIDRLNTALA

-59 YLCDDVKHDRKVAL
+59 YLCEDVKHDRKVAL

-85 AERFVQE
+85 AERFLQE

-152 DALDYAHRNS
+152 DALDYAHRNG
-162 VIHRDIKPEN
+162 VVHRDIKPEN

-259 TEPAEAVTKHR
+259 TEPAESVTKHR
-270 KSVPLHVADALA
+270 KSVPLHVSDALA

-300 DALGN
+300 EALGN
-305 PLYRSGAVQASA
+305 PLYRSGAVQASG
-317 MHAGGGTASVGS
+317 MHIGGGAASSGRFKSV
-329 SWKLNRL
+329 
-336 ALTISALAAV
+336 ALIASALAAV

-354 WLKPAAVPV
+354 WLKPAAIPV
-363 VIRNNINLWQNQQ
+363 VSRNSIILWENPQ

-418 TLAGTA
+418 ALAGTA

-436 AWIAFVTGD
+436 AWIAFVTRG
-445 GKVQKVPRLGGSA
+445 GTVQKVPRLGGSA

-465 NTGSPALAW
+465 DTGSPALAW

-482 EDAHADVKAVGQG
+482 VDGHIDIKAVGQD

-506 PGDSAARN
+506 LGDSANRN
-514 MRYLARVQGVKAALV
+514 MRYLASVPGVKAALV
-529 VACNGGC
+529 VACAPGC
-536 GGSELRVLDLRS
+536 DTPELRVLDLRS

-554 VLTTQALNAWS
+554 MLATQVLNAWS
-565 LPSGIVAFVRH
+565 LPGGIVAFVRR

-586 IKTLTFTQPPTPMM
+586 NSTLTFTQPPTPMM
-600 SGVRTNNNAADM
+600 SGVRTSVTSADM
-612 AVSAN
+612 VVSAN
-617 GTALYVAGTSGVSGG
+617 GTAIYVAGTSSSGST
-632 LVVEPVWVTRAGA
+632 LVEPVWVTRAGT
-645 VTPMDSAWTMDIPP
+645 VTPMESAWTMNIAQALY
-659 GINGNAI
+659 GNPV
-666 ALSPDGHRLA
+666 ALSPDGQRLA

-681 PGSGQIDIWI
+681 TNSNENDIWI

-698 GTLTKLTFEGNNI
+698 GTLTKLTFEGNNL

-716 PSGQRVLY
+716 PNGQRVLY
-724 AGGTPLRSRRADGT
+724 AGVSSALRSRRADGT
-738 GAVDTLFM
+738 GAVDTLLRSRRDFW
-746 SKRTFPE
+746 T

-761 AFILRLSS
+761 TFLLRLSTT
-769 GSPTADIVLWHRGDT
+769 PTADIVLAHRGDT
-784 ATVPLVASPVFN
+784 ATVPLVASPAFN
-796 EVSPALS
+796 ETSPALS

-810 YSSNESGR
+810 YTSDESGR
-818 FEVYVRPYPN
+818 NEVYVRPYPN

-854 YQNGAKALVAVA
+854 YENGAQALVATA

-874 LGAQVTLFTTS
+874 VGAQVTLFNTS
-885 GFTGAGGNFLHYDV
+885 GFAGTGGAVNYLHYDV
-899 APGDQRFVL
+899 APDDQRFVF
-908 FRKATENGDVKV
+908 FRKPTENGEATV
-920 DPLVQVVNWGVEV
+920 DPLVQMVNWNVEV
-933 RAKLKGKTPQ
+933 QAKLKGKTPQ

>member
-1 MSELA
+1 
-6 TPRGDC
+6 
-12 PGHESSAGRSRG
+12 
-24 AILGA
+24 

-118 YVMPY
+118 YVMPF

-152 DALDYAHRNS
+152 DALDYAHRNG

-259 TEPAEAVTKHR
+259 TVPAELVTVHR
-270 KSVPLHVADALA
+270 KSVPLHVSDALA

-305 PLYRSGAVQASA
+305 PLYRSGAVQVSA
-317 MHAGGGTASVGS
+317 MHIGGSAASSGRFKSV
-329 SWKLNRL
+329 
-336 ALTISALAAV
+336 ALISSALAAV
-346 LLGTTLWG
+346 FIGTTLWG

-363 VIRNNINLWQNQQ
+363 VSRNSINLWENQQ
-376 IPSMRVGRGLAISP
+376 IPVDRVARGLAISP

-396 FMDGDANSTQ
+396 FMDGDGNSTQ

-418 TLAGTA
+418 ALAGTA
-424 GVAGAP
+424 GVVGAP

-436 AWIAFVTGD
+436 AWIAFVTRD

-465 NTGSPALAW
+465 ATGFSALAW

-482 EDAHADVKAVGQG
+482 EDVHADVKAVGQD

-506 PGDSAARN
+506 PGDSANRN
-514 MRYLARVQGVKAALV
+514 TRSLGSVQGAKAALV
-529 VACNGGC
+529 VACVPGC
-536 GGSELRVLDLRS
+536 ATSELRVLDLRS

-565 LPSGIVAFVRH
+565 LPGGIVAFVRQ

-600 SGVRTNNNAADM
+600 SGVRTGLSAADM
-612 AVSAN
+612 VVSAN
-617 GTALYVAGTSGVSGG
+617 GTAIYVSGTSSGSG
-632 LVVEPVWVTRAGA
+632 LMVEPVWVTRAGA
-645 VTPMDSAWTMDIPP
+645 VTPMDLAWTMNISQSL
-659 GINGNAI
+659 NGNPM
-666 ALSPDGHRLA
+666 ALSPDGQRLA

-681 PGSGQIDIWI
+681 TNLGENDIWI

-698 GTLTKLTFEGNNI
+698 GTLTKLTFEGNNL

-716 PSGQRVLY
+716 PNGQRVLY
-724 AGGTPLRSRRADGT
+724 AGGGLPLPLRSRRADGT

-746 SKRTFPE
+746 SQRGIYS
-753 VVLTPDSN
+753 VVLTPESN
-761 AFILRLSS
+761 TFLLRLTTA
-769 GSPTADIVLWHRGDT
+769 PTADIALWHRGDT
-784 ATVPLVASPVFN
+784 ATVPLVASPVFGEN
-796 EVSPALS
+796 SPALS

-818 FEVYVRPYPN
+818 NEVYVRPYPK
-828 VDAGRWQVSQAGGG
+828 VDAGRWQVSQAGGD

-885 GFTGAGGNFLHYDV
+885 GFAGAPPNFLYYDV

>member
-1 MSELA
+1 MK
-6 TPRGDC
+6 
-12 PGHESSAGRSRG
+12 
-24 AILGA
+24 
-29 MSSQIDRLNTALA
+29 SSQIDRLNTALA
-42 GRYRIERELGEG
+42 DRYRIERELGEG

-59 YLCDDVKHDRKVAL
+59 YLCEDVKHDRKVAL

-85 AERFVQE
+85 AERFLQE

-118 YVMPY
+118 YVMPF

-152 DALDYAHRNS
+152 DALDYAHRNG
-162 VIHRDIKPEN
+162 VVHRDIKPEN

-232 GSVLYEMLTGHPP
+232 GSVLYEMLTGNPP

-259 TEPAEAVTKHR
+259 TVPAELVTVHR

-300 DALGN
+300 EALGN

-317 MHAGGGTASVGS
+317 MHIGGGAASVGS
-329 SWKLNRL
+329 SWKFNRL

-346 LLGTTLWG
+346 LLGIVLWG

-363 VIRNNINLWQNQQ
+363 ISRSRMILWENQQ
-376 IPSMRVGRGLAISP
+376 IPTYRVARGLAISP

-418 TLAGTA
+418 ALAGTA

-465 NTGSPALAW
+465 ETGSPALAW
-474 LEDGTILF
+474 MEDGTILF
-482 EDAHADVKAVGQG
+482 EDGHFDVKAVGQD
-495 GGIARHVLTNT
+495 GGIAHHVLTNT
-506 PGDSAARN
+506 LGDSANRN
-514 MRYLARVQGVKAALV
+514 MRYLASVPGVKAALV
-529 VACNGGC
+529 VACNTADNC
-536 GGSELRVLDLRS
+536 ATPELRVLDLRS

-554 VLTTQALNAWS
+554 MLTQALNAWS
-565 LPSGIVAFVRH
+565 LPGGIVAFVRK

-586 IKTLTFTQPPTPMM
+586 KSTLTFTQPPTPMM
-600 SGVRTNNNAADM
+600 SGVRTSVTSADM
-612 AVSAN
+612 VVSAN
-617 GTALYVAGTSGVSGG
+617 GTAIYVAGTSSSGST
-632 LVVEPVWVTRAGA
+632 LVEPVWVTRAGT
-645 VTPMDSAWTMDIPP
+645 VTPMESAWTMNIAQTV
-659 GINGNAI
+659 NGDAI
-666 ALSPDGHRLA
+666 ALSPDGQRLA
-676 LTVAR
+676 LTVPR
-681 PGSGQIDIWI
+681 TGLYGNDIWI

-711 NPVWT
+711 NPRWT
-716 PSGQRVLY
+716 PDGQRVLY
-724 AGGTPLRSRRADGT
+724 AGGGRSLRSRRADGT

-746 SKRTFPE
+746 SLRGVYS

-761 AFILRLSS
+761 TFLLRLST
-769 GSPTADIVLWHRGDT
+769 SPTADIALAHRGDT
-784 ATVPLVASPVFN
+784 ATVPLVASPAFT
-796 EVSPALS
+796 ETSPALS

-810 YSSNESGR
+810 YTSDESGR

-828 VDAGRWQVSQAGGG
+828 VDAGRWQVSQAGGS

-854 YQNGAKALVAVA
+854 YENGAKALVATA

-874 LGAQVTLFTTS
+874 VGAQVTLFNTS
-885 GFTGAGGNFLHYDV
+885 GFAGTGGAVNYLHYDV
-899 APGDQRFVL
+899 APDDQRFVF
-908 FRKATENGDVKV
+908 FRKPTENGEVTV
-920 DPLVQVVNWGVEV
+920 DPLVQMVNWNVEV
-933 RAKLKGKTPQ
+933 QAKLKGKTPQ

>member
-1 MSELA
+1 M
-6 TPRGDC
+6 P
-12 PGHESSAGRSRG
+12 
-24 AILGA
+24 
-29 MSSQIDRLNTALA
+29 SQIDRLNTALA

-259 TEPAEAVTKHR
+259 TEPAESVTKHR
-270 KSVPLHVADALA
+270 KSVPLHVSDALA

-317 MHAGGGTASVGS
+317 MHIGGGAGSAWS
-329 SWKLNRL
+329 SWTLNRL

-346 LLGTTLWG
+346 LLGIILWG

-363 VIRNNINLWQNQQ
+363 VSRNSINLWQNPQ
-376 IPSMRVGRGLAISP
+376 IPLDRVAGALAISP

-396 FMDGDANSTQ
+396 FVDGVGSSTQ

-418 TLAGTA
+418 ALAGTA
-424 GVAGAP
+424 GVTGAP

-465 NTGSPALAW
+465 TTGSPVLAW

-482 EDAHADVKAVGQG
+482 VDHHSDVKAVGQD
-495 GGIARHVLTNT
+495 GGISRHVLTNP

-514 MRYLARVQGVKAALV
+514 IRSMGSVQGAKAVLV
-529 VACNGGC
+529 VVCVAGECSNA
-536 GGSELRVLDLRS
+536 SELRVLDLRS

-554 VLTTQALNAWS
+554 VLTTQVLRAWS
-565 LPSGIVAFVRH
+565 LPGGIVAFVRR

-586 IKTLTFTQPPTPMM
+586 KSTLTFTQPPTPMM
-600 SGVRTNNNAADM
+600 SGVRISVYTADM
-612 AVSAN
+612 VVSAN
-617 GTALYVAGTSGVSGG
+617 GTALYVAGTSGAGSIMA
-632 LVVEPVWVTRAGA
+632 EPVWVTRAGA
-645 VTPMDSAWTMDIPP
+645 ATPMDSAWTMNISQTLK
-659 GINGNAI
+659 GSAMS
-666 ALSPDGHRLA
+666 LSPDGQRLA

-681 PGSGQIDIWI
+681 TGSSENDIWL
-691 KQLDRTS
+691 KQLDHTPR
-698 GTLTKLTFEGNNI
+698 TLTKLTFEGNNV
-711 NPVWT
+711 NPTWA
-716 PSGQRVLY
+716 PNGQRVLWA
-724 AGGTPLRSRRADGT
+724 AGTSALGSPLRSRRADGT

-746 SKRTFPE
+746 SKRNVHK

-761 AFILRLSS
+761 TFILHLA
-769 GSPTADIVLWHRGDT
+769 GVVDIGLWHRGDT
-784 ATVPLVASPVFN
+784 AIIPLLAAPVVN
-796 EVSPALS
+796 ALSPALS

-810 YSSNESGR
+810 YTSDTTGR

-828 VDAGRWQVSQAGGG
+828 VDAGRWQVSQAGGH

-854 YQNGAKALVAVA
+854 YENGAKALVAAA

-874 LGAQVTLFTTS
+874 LGAQVTLFNTS
-885 GFTGAGGNFLHYDV
+885 GFAGTNSGSAAAGSYLYYDV
-899 APGDQRFVL
+899 APDDKRFVL

-933 RAKLKGKTPQ
+933 RAKLKGKAPQ

>member
-1 MSELA
+1 
-6 TPRGDC
+6 
-12 PGHESSAGRSRG
+12 
-24 AILGA
+24 

-152 DALDYAHRNS
+152 DALDYAHRNG

-245 FTGAVAQQIIMKII
+245 FTGAVAQQILMKII
-259 TEPAEAVTKHR
+259 TVPAELVTVHR

-305 PLYRSGAVQASA
+305 PLYRSGAVQVSA
-317 MHAGGGTASVGS
+317 MHIGGSAASSGRFKS
-329 SWKLNRL
+329 I
-336 ALTISALAAV
+336 ALISSALAAV
-346 LLGTTLWG
+346 LLGIVLWG
-354 WLKPAAVPV
+354 RLKPAAVPV
-363 VIRNNINLWQNQQ
+363 VSRNSIILWENPQ
-376 IPSMRVGRGLAISP
+376 IPTYRVGRGLAISP

-396 FMDGDANSTQ
+396 FVDGVGTGTQ

-418 TLAGTA
+418 ALAGTA

-430 TFSPDG
+430 TLSPDG

-465 NTGSPALAW
+465 DTGSPALAW

-482 EDAHADVKAVGQG
+482 EDGHFDVKAVGQD
-495 GGIARHVLTNT
+495 GGISRHVLTNT
-506 PGDSAARN
+506 PGDSANRN
-514 MRYLARVQGVKAALV
+514 MRYLASVQGAKAALV
-529 VACNGGC
+529 VACAPGC
-536 GGSELRVLDLRS
+536 TTSELRVLDLRS

-554 VLTTQALNAWS
+554 VLTTQVLNAWS
-565 LPSGIVAFVRH
+565 LPGGIVAFVRR

-586 IKTLTFTQPPTPMM
+586 LSTLTFTQPPTPMM
-600 SGVRTNNNAADM
+600 SGVRTSVNAADM
-612 AVSAN
+612 VVSAN
-617 GTALYVAGTSGVSGG
+617 GTAIYVSGTSSGSG
-632 LVVEPVWVTRAGA
+632 LMVEPVWVTRAGA
-645 VTPMDSAWTMDIPP
+645 VTPMDSAWTMNIPQSL
-659 GINGNAI
+659 NGNAI
-666 ALSPDGHRLA
+666 ALSPDGQRLA

-681 PGSGQIDIWI
+681 TGLEGNDIWI
-691 KQLDRTS
+691 KQLDRKL

-716 PSGQRVLY
+716 PNGQRVLY
-724 AGGTPLRSRRADGT
+724 AAGGPPLLSRRADGT

-746 SKRTFPE
+746 SQRGVYS

-761 AFILRLSS
+761 TFLLRLTTN
-769 GSPTADIVLWHRGDT
+769 PTMDIALWHRGDT
-784 ATVPLVASPVFN
+784 ATVPLVASPVFS
-796 EVSPALS
+796 ETSPALS

-810 YSSNESGR
+810 YSSDESGR
-818 FEVYVRPYPN
+818 MEVYVRPYPK

-854 YQNGAKALVAVA
+854 YHNGAKALVAVA

-899 APGDQRFVL
+899 APDDKRFVF
-908 FRKATENGDVKV
+908 FRTATENGDVKV

>member
-1 MSELA
+1 
-6 TPRGDC
+6 
-12 PGHESSAGRSRG
+12 
-24 AILGA
+24 
-29 MSSQIDRLNTALA
+29 
-42 GRYRIERELGEG
+42 
-54 GMATV
+54 
-59 YLCDDVKHDRKVAL
+59 
-73 KLLKPELAAVLG
+73 
-85 AERFVQE
+85 
-92 IKTTAALQHPHI
+92 
-104 LPLFDSGAADGFLF
+104 
-118 YVMPY
+118 
-123 IKGETLRDKLNRETQ
+123 
-138 LGVEEAVRIAREVA
+138 
-152 DALDYAHRNS
+152 
-162 VIHRDIKPEN
+162 
-172 ILMNDGRPMVAD
+172 
-184 FGIALAVSAAAG
+184 
-196 GRMTETGLSLGTPHY
+196 
-211 MSPEQATA
+211 
-219 EKEITARSDVYSV
+219 
-232 GSVLYEMLTGHPP
+232 
-245 FTGAVAQQIIMKII
+245 
-259 TEPAEAVTKHR
+259 VTKHR

-317 MHAGGGTASVGS
+317 MHIGGGAGRVNTFGLIS
-329 SWKLNRL
+329 
-336 ALTISALAAV
+336 SALAAV

-363 VIRNNINLWQNQQ
+363 VSRNSINLWQNQQ
-376 IPSMRVGRGLAISP
+376 IQNPKAGHGLAIAP

-396 FMDGDANSTQ
+396 FIDGEGNSRQ

-411 RDRLEVT
+411 RDRLELT
-418 TLAGTA
+418 ALAGTA

-436 AWIAFVTGD
+436 AWIAFVAHD

-465 NTGSPALAW
+465 STLYPALAW

-482 EDAHADVKAVGQG
+482 VDGHYDVKAVGQD

-514 MRYLARVQGVKAALV
+514 MRYLASVPGAKAALV
-529 VACNGGC
+529 VACVPGC
-536 GGSELRVLDLRS
+536 TISELRVLDLRS

-554 VLTTQALNAWS
+554 VLTTQVLNAWS
-565 LPSGIVAFVRH
+565 LPGGIVAFVRQ

-600 SGVRTNNNAADM
+600 SGVRTSLNSTDM

-617 GTALYVAGTSGVSGG
+617 GTAIFVAGTSGGNS
-632 LVVEPVWVTRAGA
+632 LMVEPVWVTRAGA
-645 VTPMDSAWTMDIPP
+645 MTPMDSAWTMNISQV
-659 GINGNAI
+659 NGNTI

-681 PGSGQIDIWI
+681 TNSEENDIWI
-691 KQLDRTS
+691 KQLDRKL

-716 PSGQRVLY
+716 PNGQRVLY
-724 AGGTPLRSRRADGT
+724 AGAGPALRSRRADGT

-746 SKRTFPE
+746 SKRDVYT

-761 AFILRLSS
+761 TFLLRLRPPSM
-769 GSPTADIVLWHRGDT
+769 DIVLAHRGDT
-784 ATVPLVASPVFN
+784 ATVPLVASPAFN
-796 EVSPALS
+796 ETSPALS

-818 FEVYVRPYPN
+818 HEVYVRPYPK
-828 VDAGRWQVSQAGGG
+828 VDAGRWQVSQAGGS

-854 YQNGAKALVAVA
+854 YQNGVQALVAVAVA

-885 GFTGAGGNFLHYDV
+885 GFTSSTGGSTTYLYYDV
-899 APGDQRFVL
+899 APDDKRFVF
-908 FRKATENGDVKV
+908 FRKLTENGAVKV